1 MMRDLR
7 HDMSVWWIYEYT
19 RIQRYE
25 WVSVT

>member
-1 MMRDLR
+1 MRDLR

-19 RIQRYE
+19 RIQRRYE